1 MKTSRASKRYAA
13 ALLDLAAELKKTEKI
28 GADMRLI
35 RDSMAS
41 SRDLQ
46 LFFSN
51 PVINRSKKR
60 SVVKS
65 LYEGKID
72 RMSLDFIYLL
82 IDKGREKLIGGISE
96 QVGIL
101 LDEMNGILNAELKA
115 PFELDEKNR
124 ARVQSKLE
132 DITGKKVRVSFSL
145 EKNLVGGFL
154 AQIGDTVYD
163 GSVRRQLE
171 ILKHRL
177 SEDVSLAG

>member
-1 MKTSRASKRYAA
+1 M
-13 ALLDLAAELKKTEKI
+13 KKTERI

-35 RDSMAS
+35 HDSIMS

-60 SVVKS
+60 SVVKA

-72 RMSLDFIYLL
+72 TMSFDFIYLL
-82 IDKGREKLIGGISE
+82 IDKGREKLLWGISE
-96 QVGIL
+96 EVGIL

-115 PFELDEKNR
+115 PFEFDEKHHD
-124 ARVQSKLE
+124 RVRSKLE
-132 DITGKKVRVSFSL
+132 EITGKKVRIAFSL
-145 EKNLVGGFL
+145 DKNLVGGFL
-154 AQIGDTVYD
+154 AQVGDTVYD

-171 ILKHRL
+171 ILKHKL
-177 SEDVSLAG
+177 SEDVSLPG